1 MVCSRSSLI
10 SIPIII
16 VLSFGFLYG
25 QDQPVAPVQPPDSTQ
40 IDSTAVPDSSD
51 VVDKTDLLLD
61 RITKGIADTLA
72 EQQISYFPEENIP
85 PYYQTIIAGK
95 SYGDYLWY
103 KPGVLPLQH
112 GSPGQAEILTRSVML
127 PGLGVVHNGLP
138 VFHQGNF
145 FPFRSGA
152 DLNVLMFEN
161 VGEVDIAPMHSIDLF
176 SQGESLTLKSMFW
189 PSNDNPSSVTVA
201 RGPYNY
207 ERSGWR
213 FSRRFTENAA
223 LTFTAGFKES
233 FGYYGGGADYDDFSV
248 AGSFAMRPRPD
259 TEFKYSFYQHKA
271 KQGILQFDR
280 VIFPTL
286 RANHDQNFHAF
297 KGKHYFSELL
307 QFEVNLFRQKNYNH
321 LFDDG
326 VNYHLFVR
334 DDIWGGKSIVTLIKD
349 RNNLN
354 LEIGGQRHLLKSPGR
369 ISARST
375 TMGIT
380 LSDSIT
386 LNHKQNIV
394 LTARARHNNINEY
407 TMAGSAKFGWHLN
420 EKTTWNLSAGR
431 FDCLPDIY
439 SLYYNHPAIIPEENS
454 YISSYTY
461 IANPDLNSRRF
472 LFIKTDADCNIYNS
486 ITLQAGLS
494 YEKVYDD
501 MVPVVVE
508 SSTVWQS
515 YQNNIN
521 YKRMTLTL
529 NLGYAV
535 TKYFEGSSGATYFK
549 YDPGSP
555 IPGIRFSPSAIL
567 YSMGE
572 LKIEHVLKG
581 IDLSGVY
588 HLRYLTKTDYSGF
601 SSVVENRYSN
611 NAAIVLDGSI
621 VVQFGS
627 FQFRL
632 CEDNILDYLT
642 GNKYNVWGEYV
653 MPPGS
658 VWWQFT
664 WNFKN

>member
-1 MVCSRSSLI
+1 MVCSRSTLI
-10 SIPIII
+10 SILTII
-16 VLSFGFLYG
+16 VLNFGFLYG
-25 QDQPVAPVQPPDSTQ
+25 QDQPIGPVPPPDSIL

-51 VVDKTDLLLD
+51 RVGKADLLSK
-61 RITKGIADTLA
+61 RIKKSSADTLA

-85 PYYQTIIAGK
+85 PYYQTKIAGR

-127 PGLGVVHNGLP
+127 PGLGVVYNDLP
-138 VFHQGNF
+138 FFHQGNY
-145 FPFRSGA
+145 FPFRSGV

-161 VGEVDIAPMHSIDLF
+161 VGEVDVAPMHSIDLF
-176 SQGESLTLKSMFW
+176 GQGERLTLKSMFW
-189 PSNDNPSSVTVA
+189 PSTDNPSSVTVA

-233 FGYYGGGADYDDFSV
+233 SGYYGGGADYDDFGV

-259 TEFKYSFYQHKA
+259 TEFRYYFYQHKA
-271 KQGILQFDR
+271 KQGIMQFDR

-286 RANHDQNFHAF
+286 RANHDQNLHAF
-297 KGKHYFSELL
+297 KSKHYFSELL
-307 QFEVNLFRQKNYNH
+307 QFEVNLFHQNNYNH

-326 VNYHLFVR
+326 ADYHLFVR
-334 DDIWGGKSIVTLIKD
+334 DNIWGGKSIITVKKGA
-349 RNNLN
+349 NNFG
-354 LEIGGQRHLLKSPGR
+354 LEIGGQRHLLKNPKS
-369 ISARST
+369 ILARST
-375 TMGIT
+375 AMGIV

-386 LNHKQNIV
+386 LNQKQNLV
-394 LTARARHNNINEY
+394 LTARARHDNINEN
-407 TMAGSAKFGWHLN
+407 TIAGSAKFGWCLN
-420 EKTTWNLSAGR
+420 EKATWSLSAGR

-439 SLYYNHPAIIPEENS
+439 SLYYNHLEIIPEENN

-461 IANPDLNSRRF
+461 IANPHLNSRRSY
-472 LFIKTDADCNIYNS
+472 FIKTDANCS
-486 ITLQAGLS
+486 IHNNLVLNAGLS

-501 MVPVVVE
+501 MVPVLVE
-508 SSTVWQS
+508 SSMVWQS
-515 YQNNIN
+515 YQNNID
-521 YKRMTLTL
+521 YKRITLTIDL
-529 NLGYAV
+529 DYSI

-549 YDPGSP
+549 YDPDCP
-555 IPGIRFSPSAIL
+555 MTGIKFSPSGIV
-567 YSMGE
+567 YSTGE
-572 LKIEHVLKG
+572 LKIEQVLRG

-588 HLRYLTKTDYSGF
+588 HLRYITKTEYSGF
-601 SSVVENRYSN
+601 SSVINDRYYN
-611 NAAIVLDGSI
+611 DAAIVLDGSI
-621 VVQFGS
+621 VIQFGS

-632 CEDNILDYLT
+632 CEDNILDYIT
-642 GNKYNVWGEYV
+642 GNEYNIWGEYV

-664 WNFKN
+664 WDFKN